1 MVISWATELHWNNS
15 ANRLFS
21 HMPGYGFGSW
31 SGFWFKYE
39 KEKAMG
45 ASGEWFLQPAE
56 HNSNGMVSYAF
67 VLKRRLG
74 SCDAI
79 LPWIL
84 ASMRSLAFK
93 KQTVCSS
100 CLDAQ
105 LLRNTVPKNMYLY
118 PSVHLCVPQC
128 MLAYFCQKLQLFLA
142 NKKWKKKRKETE
154 RRTRLG
160 RKFSLEIQAIAF
172 EKFQFLTVCVRVVR
186 QILFILYA
194 RQTKNGKQNTAGASG
209 MKLNKTEAN
218 RVEFSWVELSWRKK
232 KGKVA

>member
-1 MVISWATELHWNNS
+1 
-15 ANRLFS
+15 
-21 HMPGYGFGSW
+21 
-31 SGFWFKYE
+31 
-39 KEKAMG
+39 MG

-142 NKKWKKKRKETE
+142 NKK
-154 RRTRLG
+154 
-160 RKFSLEIQAIAF
+160 
-172 EKFQFLTVCVRVVR
+172 
-186 QILFILYA
+186 
-194 RQTKNGKQNTAGASG
+194 
-209 MKLNKTEAN
+209 
-218 RVEFSWVELSWRKK
+218 
-232 KGKVA
+232 